1 MSKETKVI
9 ACEAFGELSTSVIF
23 AISTNQNAQCTLMR
37 FSDLK
42 ETSTDTTADSIFEK
56 FR

>member
-1 MSKETKVI
+1 MNFNSGGVFSKDTQFTV
-9 ACEAFGELSTSVIF
+9 
-23 AISTNQNAQCTLMR
+23 MR